1 MQQDKGFAAM
11 HGRVFIIDGDFVIP
25 ENNVIRR
32 YGVNQRHTMG
42 DKGIVLNED
51 ILMVALLLGGGFFYL
66 RVDGDDTLRELVAA
80 DEVVLKVVVTDDD
93 VAAAPAFV
101 PALRITR
108 QQDG

>member
-1 MQQDKGFAAM
+1 MLQDKGFSTM
-11 HGRVFIIDGDFVIP
+11 HGGILVIHRHLVVA
-25 ENNVIRR
+25 EDDVVCR

-66 RVDGDDTLRELVAA
+66 RVDGDNALRELVAA